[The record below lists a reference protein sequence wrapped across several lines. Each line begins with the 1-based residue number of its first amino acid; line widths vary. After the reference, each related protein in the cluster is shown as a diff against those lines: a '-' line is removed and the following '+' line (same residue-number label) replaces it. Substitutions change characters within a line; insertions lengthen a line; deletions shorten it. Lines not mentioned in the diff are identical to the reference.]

1 MYYMKTTTSIKLDT
15 KIKKEATK
23 LAHELGLTLSSVI
36 NASLTQFVKEK
47 KLTLQAHPPFK
58 PKVEKEL
65 LKAIKDIKEGNM
77 KDFVGPFDN
86 FEDLKKSLLG

>member
-23 LAHELGLTLSSVI
+23 LAQELGLTLSSVI

-47 KLTLQAHPPFK
+47 KLTLDVHPPFK
-58 PKVEKEL
+58 SKVEKEL
-65 LKAIKDIKEGNM
+65 LKAINDIKKGDM

-86 FEDLKKSLLG
+86 FEDFKKALLG

>member
-47 KLTLQAHPPFK
+47 KLTLNVHPPFK
-58 PKVEKEL
+58 PKVEKEF
-65 LKAIKDIKEGNM
+65 LKIINDIKKGKNII
-77 KDFVGPFDN
+77 GPFDTI
-86 FEDLKKSLLG
+86 EDFKKSLLE

>member
-36 NASLTQFVKEK
+36 NASLTQFVKEQ
-47 KLTLQAHPPFK
+47 KLILDVHPPFNT
-58 PKVEKEL
+58 KVEKQL
-65 LKAIKDIKEGNM
+65 LKAIKDIKKSNM

-86 FEDLKKSLLG
+86 FEDFKKSLLE